1 MDRLLKILVLEDRKA
16 DFELCKRYLLREI
29 PNAMFTRAA
38 NEAEF
43 LEKVARVSYDLII
56 ADYNLPDY
64 NGLQAL
70 LHVKEHFAHLP
81 FIFLTGTLNNE
92 EKSATAILQGAN
104 GYVLKNNIS
113 SLHRHVEKAI
123 RDNEL
128 EKEQAEKR
136 KAEITERNMSLRK
149 AIGLLSQAED
159 FSRRDEIISL
169 IERGIIQKT
178 EASEGQSAVA

>member
-38 NEAEF
+38 NEEEF
-43 LEKVARVSYDLII
+43 LEKIARASYDIVI
-56 ADYNLPDY
+56 ADYNLPGY

-81 FIFLTGTLNNE
+81 FVFLTGTLNSE

-104 GYVLKNNIS
+104 GYVLKDNIS
-113 SLHRHVEKAI
+113 TLYRHVEQAI
-123 RDNEL
+123 KTSEE
-128 EKEQAEKR
+128 EKRRADIR
-136 KAEITERNMSLRK
+136 KAEISERNMSLQK
-149 AIGLLSQAED
+149 AIGLLQQ
-159 FSRRDEIISL
+159 SL
-169 IERGIIQKT
+169 G
-178 EASEGQSAVA
+178 

>member
-38 NEAEF
+38 NETEF
-43 LEKVARVSYDLII
+43 LEKVARASYDLVI

-81 FIFLTGTLNNE
+81 FIFLTGTLNSE

-104 GYVLKNNIS
+104 GYVLKDNIS
-113 SLHRHVEKAI
+113 SLYRHVEKAI
-123 RDNEL
+123 VASEE
-128 EKEQAEKR
+128 EKKLAEKR
-136 KAEITERNMSLRK
+136 KAEMAERNLSLQK
-149 AIGLLSQAED
+149 AIGLLQQSHD
-159 FSRRDEIISL
+159 FAKRNQIIEL
-169 IERGIIQKT
+169 IEKGISNQQ
-178 EASEGQSAVA
+178 GQRADE

>member
-38 NEAEF
+38 NETEF
-43 LEKVARVSYDLII
+43 LEKVARGSYDLVI

-81 FIFLTGTLNNE
+81 FIFLTGTLNSE

-104 GYVLKNNIS
+104 GYVLKDNIS
-113 SLHRHVEKAI
+113 SLFHHVEKAI
-123 RDNEL
+123 EASEQ
-128 EKEQAEKR
+128 EKKRAEQR
-136 KAEITERNMSLRK
+136 KAEVAERNMCLQK
-149 AIGLLSQAED
+149 AIGLLQQSHD
-159 FSRRDEIISL
+159 FANRDQIISL
-169 IERGIIQKT
+169 IENGIATPQKDRRAG
-178 EASEGQSAVA
+178 E

>member
-16 DFELCKRYLLREI
+16 DFELCKRHLLREI

-38 NEAEF
+38 NESEF
-43 LEKVARVSYDLII
+43 LEKLSWGAYDLVI

-81 FIFLTGTLNNE
+81 FIFLTGTLNSE

-104 GYVLKNNIS
+104 GYVLKDNIS
-113 SLHRHVEKAI
+113 SLYQHVEKAI
-123 RDNEL
+123 AASEQ
-128 EKEQAEKR
+128 EKKIAEKR
-136 KAEITERNMSLRK
+136 KAEISERNMSLQKAVELLRQSPDFAKRK
-149 AIGLLSQAED
+149 
-159 FSRRDEIISL
+159 EIITL
-169 IERGIIQKT
+169 IENGFINQNNT
-178 EASEGQSAVA
+178 NASQQSAA